1 MFNYRSIALALPICS
16 LAGSALAVSTVE
28 QVLNDPNRPVA
39 AVAAALDV
47 TPLQFATC
55 FAGVTPA
62 RSAAELDG
70 QRERDNK
77 AVLLP
82 CLAAINPE
90 IDNARLD
97 RVMDFYRAG
106 PPPAAV
112 RP

>member
-1 MFNYRSIALALPICS
+1 MPHYRSIVLALPLCC
-16 LAGSALAVSTVE
+16 LAGSAFAVSTVE
-28 QVLNDPNRPVA
+28 QVLHDPNRPVA

-62 RSAAELDG
+62 RSAAELNG

-97 RVMDFYRAG
+97 RVMDSFRGG
-106 PPPAAV
+106 PPPAV
-112 RP
+112 GSN

>member
-1 MFNYRSIALALPICS
+1 MPRIPTIVLVLPLLAV
-16 LAGSALAVSTVE
+16 AGPALAVSTPE
-28 QVLNDPNRPVA
+28 AVLNDPNRPVE
-39 AVAAALDV
+39 AVAGELGV

-62 RSAAELDG
+62 RMSAELDG

-82 CLAAINPE
+82 CLQAINPD
-90 IDNARLD
+90 ITNARLD
-97 RVMDFYRAG
+97 AVMDKYRAG
-106 PPPAAV
+106 PPGE

>member
-1 MFNYRSIALALPICS
+1 MNRLLTLALTLPLVS
-16 LAGSALAVSTVE
+16 LSGTAFAASTE
-28 QVLNDPNRPVA
+28 GVLNDPNRPVT
-39 AVAAALDV
+39 AVAAELGI

-62 RSAAELDG
+62 RTALELTG

-82 CLAAINPE
+82 CLQAINPD

-97 RVMDFYRAG
+97 AVMDKYRG
-106 PPPAAV
+106 AAP
-112 RP
+112 R